1 MAEIMKQQFQHSI
14 SPDDIKD
21 LPVVG
26 FEGNIVIVD
35 SSEKLAK
42 ACEHLAGE
50 SVIGFDTE
58 TRPSF
63 KAGVSYNVSLIQL
76 STADT
81 CYLIRLGAVRM
92 ERCLMHLLESRKTL
106 KVGVDVLGDIPIDN
120 GNPEKKETTVEG
132 ILNSMALIF
141 QKLEQL
147 ERNSMIVPTA
157 PSIVQN
163 LGCNA
168 DQQYTINVT
177 AKMFDDIKTA
187 VAVYRSVTARLSAE
201 LDELIY
207 DLVDTD
213 FIGASAS
220 GFLEFYNT
228 NIKPAN
234 RDGVANL
241 LCAIDDIADAAKEA
255 TLGLDDQLG
264 KITCQIAKQ

>member
-50 SVIGFDTE
+50 SIIGFDTE

-106 KVGVDVLGDIPIDN
+106 KVGVDVLGDIRN
-120 GNPEKKETTVEG
+120 LNKVRHFRAAGFVELQKEVEAFG
-132 ILNSMALIF
+132 IEDKSLRKMAAI
-141 QKLEQL
+141 
-147 ERNSMIVPTA
+147 I
-157 PSIVQN
+157 
-163 LGCNA
+163 LGVGVSKA
-168 DQQYTINVT
+168 Q
-177 AKMFDDIKTA
+177 
-187 VAVYRSVTARLSAE
+187 RLSNWE
-201 LDELIY
+201 
-207 DLVDTD
+207 
-213 FIGASAS
+213 
-220 GFLEFYNT
+220 
-228 NIKPAN
+228 
-234 RDGVANL
+234 
-241 LCAIDDIADAAKEA
+241 AKELTSAQMRYAA
-255 TLGLDDQLG
+255 TDAWICLEMYDKLQ
-264 KITCQIAKQ
+264 KSR